1 MKSQRHLAIIDIID
15 RYDIE
20 TQEELSKRLKEDG
33 FNITQATVSRDI
45 RELKLGKILTESGV
59 QKYAVMPEG
68 KEILT
73 DRQKTVF
80 REGVVKITNAGNILV
95 IKTLT
100 GMAMAVAASVD
111 AMSIKDIVGTIAGDD
126 TIFSVFKTEREVFST
141 IELLNKVLN
150 L

>member
-1 MKSQRHLAIIDIID
+1 MKSKRHLAIIGIID

-20 TQEELSKRLKEDG
+20 TQEELSEKLRKEG
-33 FNITQATVSRDI
+33 FEITQATVSRDI

-59 QKYAVMPEG
+59 QKYAVMPES
-68 KEILT
+68 KELLT

-80 REGVVKITNAGNILV
+80 REGVVKLTSAGNILV

-126 TIFSVFKTEREVFST
+126 TIFSVFKTEQEVFNT
-141 IELLNKVLN
+141 IEVLNKLLNS
-150 L
+150 